1 MLKKAG
7 IVVAAAAAG
16 LLAVSPL
23 AFATTPGHHGD
34 HRGDH
39 GDRSHS
45 QPVNVD
51 YTNIQRDNDT
61 NDCNFAQDGGDARSS
76 AFAGGG
82 LLSILNPAIS
92 AAAPVTANLNALNC
106 NNIDVS
112 RLVNVGS
119 ENGNTSDNVSRTSD
133 SGNLNFGR

>member
-23 AFATTPGHHGD
+23 AFATTGHDGPHRD
-34 HRGDH
+34 HR
-39 GDRSHS
+39 S
-45 QPVNVD
+45 QPQSNSVD

-61 NDCNFAQDGGDARSS
+61 NDCNFAQSGGRADSS

-92 AAAPVTANLNALNC
+92 AAAPITANLNALNC

-119 ENGNTSDNVSRTSD
+119 ENGSNNESVNRTSD

>member
-23 AFATTPGHHGD
+23 AFATTGHDHGG
-34 HRGDH
+34 RGDH

-51 YTNIQRDNDT
+51 YTNVSRDNNT
-61 NDCNFAQDGGDARSS
+61 NDCNFAQSGGRTSSS

-92 AAAPVTANLNALNC
+92 AAAPITANLNALNC
-106 NNIDVS
+106 NNVDVS
-112 RLVNVGS
+112 NILSNNSDNRT
-119 ENGNTSDNVSRTSD
+119 NTSTSND
-133 SGNLNFGR
+133 FDRSFNRG

>member
-7 IVVAAAAAG
+7 IVAVAAAAG
-16 LLAVSPL
+16 LLSLSPL
-23 AFATTPGHHGD
+23 AFATESHH
-34 HRGDH
+34 
-39 GDRSHS
+39 
-45 QPVNVD
+45 QPHHPQRPANVD
-51 YTNIQRDNDT
+51 VTNIQHDNKS

-82 LLSILNPAIS
+82 LLSILNPAVS
-92 AAAPVTANLNALNC
+92 AAAPITANLNALNC

-119 ENGNTSDNVSRTSD
+119 ENGNSSDNVSRTEN
-133 SGNLNFGR
+133 SGNTIFGW